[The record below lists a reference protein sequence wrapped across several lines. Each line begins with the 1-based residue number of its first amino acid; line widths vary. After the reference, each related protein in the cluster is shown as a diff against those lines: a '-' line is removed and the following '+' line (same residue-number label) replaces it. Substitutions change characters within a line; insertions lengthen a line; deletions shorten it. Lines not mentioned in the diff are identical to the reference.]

1 MLMRGLVV
9 VFFSLLMV
17 SAAVAET
24 IHRCI
29 DPSGNLVL
37 TDDPAKF
44 PPGCKPLEQAPEGGG
59 TFNVLT
65 VPETT
70 SAAAGQA
77 DEAARLER
85 AERSERQAQIAAWR
99 EQARDL
105 VSTYQ
110 AAETRRNQAFRRWS
124 YSSRETVNQALEQ
137 MEQAREEKQALLRQ
151 IDQMFVPAQDR
162 DEIRGILDAI
172 P

>member
-9 VFFSLLMV
+9 VCFSLLMV
-17 SAAVAET
+17 STAVAEP
-24 IHRCI
+24 IHRCV
-29 DPSGNLVL
+29 DPRGNLVL
-37 TDDPAKF
+37 TDDPGKF
-44 PPGCKPLEQAPEGGG
+44 PPDCKPLEQVPESVG

-65 VPETT
+65 MPEPD
-70 SAAAGQA
+70 SGGLGQA

-85 AERSERQAQIAAWR
+85 AERSEHQVQIAAWK

-105 VSTYQ
+105 VSAYR
-110 AAETRRNQAFRRWS
+110 AAETRRNQAFRSWS
-124 YSSRETVNQALEQ
+124 YSSRETVSQALEQ
-137 MEQAREEKQALLRQ
+137 MAQASEEKQALLQQ

>member
-1 MLMRGLVV
+1 MLMRGLLVM
-9 VFFSLLMV
+9 FFSLLMV
-17 SAAVAET
+17 PVAVAEP
-24 IHRCI
+24 IHRCV
-29 DPSGNLVL
+29 DSSGNLVL

-44 PPGCKPLEQAPEGGG
+44 PPGCKPLEQGPAGGG

-65 VPETT
+65 MPETD
-70 SAAAGQA
+70 SGALGQAEEAAG
-77 DEAARLER
+77 RER
-85 AERSERQAQIAAWR
+85 AERSERQAQIAAWK

-105 VSTYQ
+105 VSAYQ

-124 YSSRETVNQALEQ
+124 YSSRETVSLALEQ

-162 DEIRGILDAI
+162 DEIRGMLDAI